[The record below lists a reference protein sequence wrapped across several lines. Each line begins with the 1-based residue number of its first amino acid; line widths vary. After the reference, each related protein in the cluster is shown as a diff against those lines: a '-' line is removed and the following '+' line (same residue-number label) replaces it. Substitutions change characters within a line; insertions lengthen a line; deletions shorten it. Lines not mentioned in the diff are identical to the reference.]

1 MTELQEQAAPAAN
14 RHIIERPR
22 LTRLLDETTARVIML
37 VAPAGYGKTTLA
49 RQWLRDKQHAWYSAR
64 GGTDVASV
72 GLGLLE
78 ATGDVNE
85 GVGQRFRQWL
95 VAQQK
100 PDDVGQAAEF
110 LAADLAAFPP
120 TAWLAIDDYHRLSP
134 EAEQLVDSLRSA
146 EHVRLLV
153 TTRRRPVWCTP
164 RDLVYVNVFEIE
176 RSALSMNEDEAGAV
190 LRHLGQDATHVIDI
204 ADGWPAAI
212 GLASFARESP
222 RLARGTLPPE
232 LHAYIAD
239 ELYGTL
245 DPTIGDDLA
254 SLSLFVSVSTQRAR
268 RVLPE
273 TSDRVIAEGLRV
285 GFLTEDGPGSGSYRL
300 HPLLRNFL
308 LNKLRHSDDGRLER
322 SVSRAIEVMLDDKEW
337 DTAFE
342 VSVAFGASGLL
353 TDLIEAA
360 LYDLLD
366 RGLVSLITNIVSTAR
381 SAGISAPILTL
392 AEAEVAFREGMHER
406 SRSLAEVAGAQ
417 LMTKPSLATKA
428 FCRAGQG
435 AYFLD
440 ETSSAV
446 TSFAKAREVA
456 TTRIDKRDA
465 QWGLFL
471 AAVEQEDETAEALL
485 AEFETLCR
493 SDPEDVLRLQN
504 GRLHFGMRIGSNY
517 RGLAGVEAAA
527 AVAEEA
533 TNPVIRISFWHIYAG
548 ALRLS
553 ASYDDALA
561 ISDIALR
568 ESEEFDLTFARAHVH
583 LTRSAIYMG
592 LGRYED
598 ALGLL
603 SDVESIARQTGD
615 MYLQMN
621 ERALRCRAH
630 LLNRD
635 LGSAAEAVDGA
646 LLQVTSSG
654 QYSEILALRALIRG
668 MTEDTSE
675 ATVLLE
681 EARNASRE
689 NEAVALN
696 SCVAALLELDRE
708 NVSLASFASIFSTYA
723 SKGTLDPFVLAF
735 RLEPRLAQAVNRIP
749 QPRRQLREL
758 LARLEMPDSAT
769 HRLASPLGS
778 ETLTPREREVFALIG
793 QGKTN
798 REIAK
803 ALFVAEATVKVHVR
817 HILRKL
823 GVRTR
828 TEAAIHAVKRR

>member
-1 MTELQEQAAPAAN
+1 MTELQEQAATAAS

-22 LTRLLDETTARVIML
+22 LTRLLDGTSAKVIML

-49 RQWLRDKQHAWYSAR
+49 RQWLRDKQHAWYSAG
-64 GGTDVASV
+64 GGTDVAAV
-72 GLGLLE
+72 GMGLLE
-78 ATGDVNE
+78 ATADVSE

-95 VAQQK
+95 LAQPK
-100 PDDVGQAAEF
+100 PDDVEQAAEF
-110 LAADLAAFPP
+110 LAADLAALPP
-120 TAWLAIDDYHRLSP
+120 NAWLAIDDYHRLSP
-134 EAEQLVDSLRSA
+134 DAEQLVDSLRSA
-146 EHVRLLV
+146 ERVRLLI
-153 TTRRRPVWCTP
+153 TTRRRPAWCTP

-176 RSALSMNEDEAGAV
+176 RSALSMSEDEAGEV
-190 LRHLGQDATHVIDI
+190 LRHLGEDATQVIDV

-222 RLARGTLPPE
+222 RLAQGMMPPE

-245 DPTIGDDLA
+245 DPSIRDDLA
-254 SLSLFVSVSTQRAR
+254 FLGLFVSVSANRAR

-273 TSDRVIAEGLRV
+273 TSERVIAEGLRV
-285 GFLTEDGPGSGSYRL
+285 GFLTDDGSGSFRL
-300 HPLLRNFL
+300 HPLLRSFL
-308 LNKLRHSDDGRLER
+308 LRKLRGSDARQLER
-322 SVSRAIEVMLDDKEW
+322 SVSRAVSAMLDDKEW

-342 VSVAFGASGLL
+342 VSVAFGATDLL
-353 TDLIEAA
+353 IDLIEAA

-366 RGLVSLITNIVSTAR
+366 RGLVSLVTKIVSTAR
-381 SAGISAPILTL
+381 SAEISAPILAL
-392 AEAEVAFREGMHER
+392 AEAEVAFREGLHER
-406 SRSLAEVAGAQ
+406 SKCLAEVAGAQ
-417 LMTKPSLATKA
+417 LIPKASLAAKA

-440 ETSSAV
+440 DTSSAV
-446 TSFAKAREVA
+446 TNFAKARELA

-471 AAVEQEDETAEALL
+471 AAIEQEDEAAEALL
-485 AEFETLCR
+485 TEFETLCR

-527 AVAEEA
+527 AVAEAA
-533 TNPVIRISFWHIYAG
+533 TDPVIRISFWHIYAG

-553 ASYDDALA
+553 AAYDDALA
-561 ISDIALR
+561 VSDIALR
-568 ESEEFDLTFARAHVH
+568 ETDEFDLAFARAHVH
-583 LTRSAIYMG
+583 LTRSAIYTG
-592 LGRYED
+592 LGRYTD
-598 ALGLL
+598 AFALL
-603 SDVESIARQTGD
+603 SDVAAIARQTGD
-615 MYLQMN
+615 VYLQMN

-630 LLNRD
+630 LLDRD
-635 LGSAAEAVDGA
+635 LGSAAEAVDA
-646 LLQVTSSG
+646 TFTQVTSSG
-654 QYSEILALRALIRG
+654 QYAEILALRALICG
-668 MTEDTSE
+668 MTEETSE
-675 ATVLLE
+675 ATILLE
-681 EARNASRE
+681 EARKASRE
-689 NEAVALN
+689 NEAIALN
-696 SCVAALLELDRE
+696 SCVAALLDLDRE
-708 NVSLASFASIFSTYA
+708 NVSLAPFASAFSQHA

-735 RLEPRLAQAVNRIP
+735 RLEPRLTQAVNRMP
-749 QPRRQLREL
+749 QPRRHLRGL
-758 LARLEMPDSAT
+758 LARLEMPVSTT
-769 HRLASPLGS
+769 HRIASPLGS

-803 ALFVAEATVKVHVR
+803 ALFLAETTVKVHVS

-828 TEAAIHAVKRR
+828 TEAAIQAVKRR